1 MLRHLDGPP
10 APELVALLD
19 GQPELSVR
27 IRALWRAYGAG
38 QNFFDVWVQDEARAC
53 LARLDDT
60 FFLVDGG
67 ADYEEI
73 ASFLHMAPYFTAL
86 IAADRAARSVAD
98 RLPAPVA
105 ISGRHLLGRRA
116 PVRKRRPAGGTI
128 DHRPDLRSV
137 YAVASSHFAVPGGFA
152 PWYTDMSHR
161 IRHGCARAYLMRAGG
176 KPVSVCLVSAQS
188 GQAGLISSVVT
199 LPDYRRRGYAG
210 ALLAS
215 ACADL
220 IADGRMPALEC
231 REELLPFYRG
241 LGFAEVCL
249 VAELRVIENGAAAV
263 SISPNAA
270 PGFPAEKPERWETNL

>member
-105 ISGRHLLGRRA
+105 ISGR
-116 PVRKRRPAGGTI
+116 GGSLAFLSFHVT
-128 DHRPDLRSV
+128 RLSS
-137 YAVASSHFAVPGGFA
+137 ASF
-152 PWYTDMSHR
+152 
-161 IRHGCARAYLMRAGG
+161 RH
-176 KPVSVCLVSAQS
+176 PSFSQVSL
-188 GQAGLISSVVT
+188 
-199 LPDYRRRGYAG
+199 
-210 ALLAS
+210 
-215 ACADL
+215 
-220 IADGRMPALEC
+220 
-231 REELLPFYRG
+231 
-241 LGFAEVCL
+241 
-249 VAELRVIENGAAAV
+249 
-263 SISPNAA
+263 
-270 PGFPAEKPERWETNL
+270 